1 MRKDYALIDEKIK
14 MAYIEYIKTNKGK
27 IPTEAHIAEVCGLTQ
42 ATVSHHLVKTNLE
55 ELARPFKVFGQD
67 VLLGL
72 RNRASKGDAQAAKLF
87 FALVY
92 DWNEKQEIKGELKV
106 KAEVKTLNAK
116 EVIDKYGKTFDQLK
130 EKEDH

>member
-14 MAYIEYIKTNKGK
+14 NSYIEYIKTNKGK
-27 IPTEAHIAEVCGLTQ
+27 IPTETHIAEVCGLTQ

-67 VLLGL
+67 VLMGL
-72 RNRASKGDAQAAKLF
+72 RNRAAKGDAQAAKLF

-92 DWNEKQEIKGELKV
+92 DWNEKQEVTGELKI
-106 KAEVKTLNAK
+106 KAEVKVMSLEDTIKKYKKVLD
-116 EVIDKYGKTFDQLK
+116 EMDKN
-130 EKEDH
+130 

>member
-14 MAYIEYIKTNKGK
+14 NSYIEYIKTNKGK

-55 ELARPFKVFGQD
+55 EQAKPFKVFGQD

-72 RNRASKGDAQAAKLF
+72 RNRAIKGDAQAAKLF
-87 FALVY
+87 FALVFDY
-92 DWNEKQEIKGELKV
+92 NEKHDVEGELKI

-116 EVIDKYGKTFDQLK
+116 EVIDKYGKNFDRLK
-130 EKEDH
+130 EEKNH